1 MKGKLNLFQ
10 ATMLRWRELHPYS
23 AVHVVR
29 VAQPLDAARLE
40 RAIDEHLEQLGLTG
54 LRVDRHR
61 RRYEWAG
68 GPAATHIRVLPGGR
82 EPLAVVCREIER
94 ELNIAFAANGR
105 VDPFRFFAV
114 DDGPSF
120 HLGVAY
126 DHFVGAGDSMVS
138 LLRGFVGRYADEPAP
153 AASAPLR
160 LYAPTY
166 ARLFRRQLWPFLK
179 GLTSLPGLARN
190 CRRSFRPRYAAPDD
204 GYNAFVHFRVNP
216 PEHAALTRIATAW
229 DATPQDLMLAILLK
243 ALSPLA
249 PQRWRAPKRNELAV
263 ASIVNVRRDLGA
275 EAENAFA
282 PYLAS
287 FRVSHPVPD
296 DMGLRDLVAAVSAQT
311 NRIKR
316 GKLYLQTLLAL
327 GVSGFEWRFLSAKRR
342 QRFFAKHYPLC
353 AGITPLSVSPL
364 WPTVRGDATPIE
376 YLRAV
381 STGPL
386 APMIVA
392 LTTTGDVVHAG
403 VSFRTT
409 VFGREAVD
417 GIAAAMLRSIRT
429 LWR

>member
-29 VAQPLDAARLE
+29 VAQPLDATRLE
-40 RAIDEHLEQLGLTG
+40 RGINGHLEQLGLTG
-54 LRVDRHR
+54 LHVDRHR

-68 GPAATHIRVLPGGR
+68 GPAATHVRVIAGGSD
-82 EPLAVVCREIER
+82 PLAVVCCEIER
-94 ELNIAFAANGR
+94 ELNIAFAADGSI
-105 VDPFRFFAV
+105 DPFRVFAV
-114 DDGPSF
+114 DGGPSF

-126 DHFVGAGDSMVS
+126 DHFVAAGDSIVQ
-138 LLRGFVGRYADEPAP
+138 LLRGIVGLYADEHVP
-153 AASAPLR
+153 AATAPVR

-166 ARLFRRQLWPFLK
+166 AWLFRRQLWPFLK
-179 GLTSLPGLARN
+179 GLTSLPRLARN
-190 CRRSFRPRYAAPDD
+190 CRRSFRPRYAASHD
-204 GYNAFVHFRVNP
+204 GYNAFVHFRLDP
-216 PEHAALTRIATAW
+216 PEHAALTSIATAW
-229 DATPQDLMLAILLK
+229 KVTPQDLMLAILLK

-249 PQRWRAPKRNELAV
+249 PQRWLAPKRNELAV

-296 DMGLRDLVAAVSAQT
+296 DVGLRDLVAAVSAQT

-316 GKLYLQTLLAL
+316 GKLYLQTLLVL
-327 GVSGFEWRFLSAKRR
+327 GVAGFEWRFLSVKQR

-364 WPTVRGDATPIE
+364 WPAAGGGATPVE

-392 LTTTGDVVHAG
+392 LTTAGDVVHAG

-409 VFGREAVD
+409 VFGREAID
-417 GIAAAMLRSIRT
+417 GIAAAMLHSIRT
-429 LWR
+429 L